1 MVEVAITKCQTGYL
15 IDSINLLIV
24 LKAGKSKIK
33 LLEHS
38 VPGGG
43 AFSVSLMAIFSMFSC
58 GK

>member
-1 MVEVAITKCQTGYL
+1 MSDWIAYRQHK
-15 IDSINLLIV
+15 LIV
-24 LKAGKSKIK
+24 IKAGKSKIK

-43 AFSVSLMAIFSMFSC
+43 AFSVSLMAIFSVFSC